1 MEIVVLDGYSL
12 SPGDIDW
19 EPLSRHGSFTLY
31 DVTPP
36 DLIRE
41 RARNAEA
48 LFVNALPLTADD
60 IAACPR
66 LRYIGLLATGTDRI
80 ALDAARERGIVV
92 TNAPGYSTMAVAQ
105 QAMALLLEIT
115 NRVGHFDAA
124 VRRGRWTELGDR
136 ALWDYLILELDSLTC
151 GVIGYGRIG
160 AAFARMAGAMG
171 MRVLASRRRTDT
183 PPADGATYA
192 SREEIF
198 RQADIISLNVP
209 ATAETVGMINRD
221 SIETMKDGVILV
233 NASRGKLVV
242 DDDLAAA
249 LARGKVYAYGT
260 DTLSTEPAR
269 LDNPL
274 LQAPNVYVTPHMG
287 WVPRAARLR
296 LLRIVVENFEA
307 FLRGERLNAVV

>member
-19 EPLSRHGSFTLY
+19 QPLSRHGSFTLY
-31 DVTPP
+31 DATPP
-36 DLIRE
+36 DLIQE
-41 RARNAEA
+41 RARKAEA
-48 LFVNALPLTADD
+48 LFVNAVPLTADD
-60 IAACPR
+60 IAACPN
-66 LRYIGLLATGTDRI
+66 LRYIGLLATGTDRL

-105 QAMALLLEIT
+105 QALALLLEIT

-124 VRRGRWTELGDR
+124 VRRGRWTELGDA
-136 ALWDYLILELDSLTC
+136 ALWDYPLIELDGLTC

-160 AAFARMAGAMG
+160 AAFARMAGALG
-171 MRVLASRRRTDT
+171 MRVLASRRRTEA
-183 PPADGATYA
+183 PPADGVTYA

-209 ATAETVGMINRD
+209 ITPETAGMVNRD
-221 SIETMKDGVILV
+221 SIGMMKDGVILI

-249 LARGKVYAYGT
+249 LASGKVYAYGT
-260 DTLSTEPAR
+260 DTLSVEPAQ

-296 LLRIVVENFEA
+296 LLRIVVDNFEA
-307 FLRGERLNAVV
+307 YLRGERLNTVV